1 MPPLFFP
8 RPQTMKSA
16 QDRMMSRERLVVL
29 ASAAAI
35 FAAGALAYAFVGPLS
50 AQNNAPRPVQLAP
63 PGFNRLPALITPSSM
78 SEVQLTFAPV
88 VKKVMPAVVNVY
100 SKTVVQQQVNPLFSD
115 PFFSQ
120 FFGNTPEMR
129 QRVQQSLGSG
139 VIVRAD
145 GLILTNNHVVEG
157 GTEITVALSDKRE
170 FKAKVLLADARTDLS
185 VLKIEAQGLPVVP
198 FADSDKVQ
206 VGDLVLA
213 VGDPFNVGQTVTMGI
228 VSALARS
235 QVATGDSQIF
245 IQTDAA
251 INPGNSGGAL
261 VTTDGKLAGINTAIY
276 SRSGGSIGIGF
287 AIPANLARR
296 VVEGVEGGGKG
307 VRLSWIGA
315 NGQAVTSAIAAS
327 LGLPKPGGVLVKD
340 IYPGGPLAAAG
351 VKTGEVVQSV
361 DGTEVDDM
369 QSLNYR
375 IATHKP
381 GDRIRVHVAAGK
393 AGRDVTVTVA
403 LPPETPPREIQTV
416 SGRNPL
422 GGAKIVNLSPAA
434 ALDLGIDLFAKGVAI
449 VSVDDNSYAAAQ
461 GFQTGDIIRNVNGAD
476 INRVGDLTRAL
487 NAAGRWNVVL
497 ERGGRRASLSFAG

>member
-1 MPPLFFP
+1 M
-8 RPQTMKSA
+8 
-16 QDRMMSRERLVVL
+16 
-29 ASAAAI
+29 
-35 FAAGALAYAFVGPLS
+35 
-50 AQNNAPRPVQLAP
+50 
-63 PGFNRLPALITPSSM
+63 
-78 SEVQLTFAPV
+78 
-88 VKKVMPAVVNVY
+88 
-100 SKTVVQQQVNPLFSD
+100 
-115 PFFSQ
+115 
-120 FFGNTPEMR
+120 
-129 QRVQQSLGSG
+129 
-139 VIVRAD
+139 
-145 GLILTNNHVVEG
+145 
-157 GTEITVALSDKRE
+157 
-170 FKAKVLLADARTDLS
+170 
-185 VLKIEAQGLPVVP
+185 
-198 FADSDKVQ
+198 
-206 VGDLVLA
+206 
-213 VGDPFNVGQTVTMGI
+213 
-228 VSALARS
+228 
-235 QVATGDSQIF
+235 ATGDSQIF

-251 INPGNSGGAL
+251 INPGQFSGGAL

-361 DGTEVDDM
+361 DGTDVDDM

-403 LPPETPPREIQTV
+403 LPTETPARETQTV

-422 GGAKIVNLSPAA
+422 GGAKIINLSPAA

-487 NAAGRWNVVL
+487 NASGHWNVVL